1 MHKLFQFG
9 NTDARRKS
17 ALFYSVLSFC
27 QAQTLLIGNMF
38 MVHRGTALWFK
49 SSLCILF
56 SIVEEFIEG
65 LMAHQLHPLVNIY
78 SLQELCLSLCISIN
92 ADICWNA
99 YCSFLILHYSEEINV
114 IKFGK

>member
-38 MVHRGTALWFK
+38 MVRRGTALWFK

-65 LMAHQLHPLVNIY
+65 LMAHQ
-78 SLQELCLSLCISIN
+78 
-92 ADICWNA
+92 
-99 YCSFLILHYSEEINV
+99 
-114 IKFGK
+114 